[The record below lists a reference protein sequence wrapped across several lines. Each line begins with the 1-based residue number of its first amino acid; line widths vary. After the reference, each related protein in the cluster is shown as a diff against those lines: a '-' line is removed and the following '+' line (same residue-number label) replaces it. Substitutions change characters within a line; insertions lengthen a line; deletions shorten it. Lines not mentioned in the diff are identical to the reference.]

1 MESFTGDGGGGTVA
15 GVDLGFVREGEDF
28 VLDAAEEGAG
38 AAAGEV
44 GAADAV
50 AEQNIATE
58 EVSGGGGMEADA
70 VG

>member
-1 MESFTGDGGGGTVA
+1 MA
-15 GVDLGFVREGEDF
+15 GVHLGFVREGEDF
-28 VLDAAEEGAG
+28 VLDAAEESAG
-38 AAAGEV
+38 AAAWEV

-50 AEQNIATE
+50 AEEDIATE

>member
-1 MESFTGDGGGGTVA
+1 M
-15 GVDLGFVREGEDF
+15 GFVREGEDF
-28 VLDAAEEGAG
+28 VLDAAEESAG
-38 AAAGEV
+38 AAAWEV

-50 AEQNIATE
+50 AEEDIATE

>member
-15 GVDLGFVREGEDF
+15 GVHLGFVREGEDF
-28 VLDAAEEGAG
+28 VLDAAEESAG
-38 AAAGEV
+38 AAAWEV

-50 AEQNIATE
+50 AEEDIATE

>member
-1 MESFTGDGGGGTVA
+1 MESFTGDGGGGAVA

-28 VLDAAEEGAG
+28 GLDALKESAG

-50 AEQNIATE
+50 AEEDVATE
-58 EVSGGGGMEADA
+58 EVSGGWGMKADA